1 MNVFELFATL
11 GLDSSGYDAGLSQAE
26 TKGNDFANT
35 LGSVIATGGKI
46 AVGAIAAVTT
56 ATIAGTTA
64 FVNGVSGVAAYG
76 DEIEKTAQK
85 LGLSNE
91 AYQEWD
97 YVLNIAGTSMQN
109 VQMGM
114 KTLTNQ
120 IDEAKNGSAD
130 AAAKFAALGISME
143 DLETMSREEVFSAAI
158 SGFQGMAE
166 STERAALAND
176 LFGRSGQDLIPLF
189 NMTQEETQQLI
200 DTANEYGMVMSDSA
214 VEASAAFKDSLTTLQ
229 GTMNGLKNNMLSE
242 FLPSFTTVMDGLA
255 AVFAGDDSGLGL
267 IDEGVNDFIEKLN
280 EIAPIALEVGSS
292 ILVSL
297 VSAITKNL
305 PKLISSG
312 QQVISTLVGGI
323 LSNLPALLQSAV
335 LLIGQIAN
343 QLIAS
348 LPELTVVALDLILFL
363 ANGLTENLPTMIPAI
378 VSVVSQI
385 VTTLTQPDTLSL
397 LITAALQLV
406 LALADG
412 ILQATPELVG
422 LIPIIM
428 GNVIMTVVEVFPELI
443 STVVDLLGVLGAE
456 VFAIIGGLMGM
467 NQQQIAGALTNSLN
481 LIQNT
486 FNSII
491 AWFNN
496 LYSSITS
503 TVSSLWSSVTS
514 WFSSGLSTAQST
526 VSTVLST
533 ISSTFTSIFE
543 GVKNTV
549 EDAINFIKGLFDFE
563 WSLPD
568 LKLPHFSVTGS
579 LDLLVSPPKVP
590 SLSVSWYD
598 KAMEQ
603 PYMLNGATIFGAAG
617 GKLLGGGESGSE
629 VVIGTNKLMSMMK
642 EAAGAGSRPITMNI
656 YGAAGQDVRQL
667 AKEVSRELQNLINDK
682 EKAYA

>member
-323 LSNLPALLQSAV
+323 ISNLPALLQSAV

-348 LPELTVVALDLILFL
+348 LPELTVVALDLVLFL